1 MSWAGEIVFGPSW
14 AIFRGQAA
22 DNTPHAHAAIQI
34 VFGDVGN
41 VTIVSVDGSEWTG
54 PGFAIRPL
62 VEHSLAPVGEVTL
75 LYIEPQSPMALQVAD
90 VIGDADIAALD
101 PSLLK
106 FKPGQSPKLWS
117 GDLKKL
123 APEGVP
129 SIDSRLLT
137 AIKLLGDEPGGR
149 SIGDIALACD
159 LSESRLRTLA
169 RHQLG
174 LPLSTWLI
182 WRKLERATRALQDG
196 TTLSDAAAIGGFADQ
211 AHLAR
216 AMRRMFGITPRTA
229 QQATINDFRSAEV
242 LSN

>member
-34 VFGDVGN
+34 VFGASGD
-41 VTIVSVDGSEWTG
+41 VTILSADKAEWTG

-75 LYIEPQSPMALQVAD
+75 LYIEPQSPLAFHVAD
-90 VIGDADIAALD
+90 ATGDADIAAVD
-101 PSLLK
+101 PALLK
-106 FKPGQSPKLWS
+106 FKPEQSLRRW
-117 GDLKKL
+117 GVDLETL
-123 APEGVP
+123 TPESDP

-137 AIKLLGDEPGGR
+137 AIKLLGDESGGR
-149 SIGDIALACD
+149 SIGDTALACD

-169 RHQLG
+169 RQQLG
-174 LPLSTWLI
+174 FPLSTWLI
-182 WRKLERATRALQDG
+182 WRKLERATRALQSG
-196 TTLSDAAAIGGFADQ
+196 ATLSDAAAWGGFADQ

-229 QQATINDFRSAEV
+229 Q
-242 LSN
+242 